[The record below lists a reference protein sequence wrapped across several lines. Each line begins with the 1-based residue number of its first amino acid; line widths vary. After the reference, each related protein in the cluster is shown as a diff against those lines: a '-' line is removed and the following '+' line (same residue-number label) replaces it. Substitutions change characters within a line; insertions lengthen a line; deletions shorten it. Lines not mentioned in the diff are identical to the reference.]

1 MRVRRWMAFGGLL
14 LVAVILTGCAVF
26 DPAPTVNFTWNP
38 SGPLARTEVQFTD
51 LSTDSGGLFGGGGI
65 VSWNWDF
72 GDNDDSQAQN
82 PKHVYQSDG
91 AYDVEFTVTDSS
103 GNSAT
108 SKQTVNVS
116 PSLDGRW
123 AGTLW
128 DAVQNAWQLEL
139 DLRQTTTG
147 GGITGTAW
155 VNARSCNILSASY
168 IPSSGEVRIMFAYWG
183 TGNIWLLVGI
193 YDGLE
198 YISGYWE
205 NITLAPGVRIGDW
218 EVRLQ

>member
-1 MRVRRWMAFGGLL
+1 
-14 LVAVILTGCAVF
+14 VADCL
-26 DPAPTVNFTWNP
+26 
-38 SGPLARTEVQFTD
+38 
-51 LSTDSGGLFGGGGI
+51 GGGI
-65 VSWNWDF
+65 VSWDWDF

-82 PKHVYQSDG
+82 PKHVYQSGG

-155 VNARSCNILSASY
+155 VNARSSNILSASY

-183 TGNIWLLVGI
+183 TGNTWLLVGN
-193 YDGLE
+193 YDVSLD

-205 NITLAPGVRIGDW
+205 NITLAPGNRIGDW